1 MSATPPPTAAPAAPE
16 PTAAPEP
23 RTRTLE
29 ASPFKKKLDAMTP
42 AERIAQVKALRN
54 QIEKIEKDNGSF
66 SEVLRDMSKRE
77 VHETIDNV
85 KKTFAGMAKGDLA
98 AAAFATKMAKLT
110 PEDQHKALKHMES
123 LNAENLTTHKLV
135 QVAMLEITNMKIM
148 LGQMAL
154 QMEAMSTVMI
164 TMGLRQEDFI
174 TALQQVSSKGAPQET
189 AAAPQ
194 TPPES
199 VAP

>member
-1 MSATPPPTAAPAAPE
+1 MSAAPPPTSSPS
-16 PTAAPEP
+16 PTEANEP
-23 RTRTLE
+23 RTKTLE
-29 ASPFKKKLDAMTP
+29 SSPFKKKLDAMTP
-42 AERIAQVKALRN
+42 AERIAQVKMLRN

-66 SEVLRDMSKRE
+66 SEVLRDMTKRE
-77 VHETIDNV
+77 VHETITNV
-85 KKTFAGMAKGDLA
+85 KQTFAGMAKGDLA

-135 QVAMLEITNMKIM
+135 QVAMLEITNLKMM
-148 LGQMAL
+148 VNQMAL

-174 TALQQVSSKGAPQET
+174 TALQQASTRGAPQES

-194 TPPES
+194 TPQES